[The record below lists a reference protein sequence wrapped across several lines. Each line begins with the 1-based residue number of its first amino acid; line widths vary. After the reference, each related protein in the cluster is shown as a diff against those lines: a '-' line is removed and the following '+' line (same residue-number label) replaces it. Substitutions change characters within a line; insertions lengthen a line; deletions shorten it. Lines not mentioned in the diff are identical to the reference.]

1 MATRKKNGA
10 PDSKHYEAPDT
21 IAKFEPVK
29 QWLVKNC
36 RKVGAGERRVEVEVE
51 WAGRKKGE
59 MRRLK
64 AVPFRRVNLFNAH
77 HNIGHF
83 SWAHTLYSSLHAVH
97 AGRPAQQQEPGHAGV
112 CDAAVPRGV

>member
-36 RKVGAGERRVEVEVE
+36 RKVGGWGEEGRGRSRV
-51 WAGRKKGE
+51 GRKEG
-59 MRRLK
+59 RRNVSFESF
-64 AVPFRRVNLFNAH
+64 A
-77 HNIGHF
+77 I
-83 SWAHTLYSSLHAVH
+83 
-97 AGRPAQQQEPGHAGV
+97 
-112 CDAAVPRGV
+112 